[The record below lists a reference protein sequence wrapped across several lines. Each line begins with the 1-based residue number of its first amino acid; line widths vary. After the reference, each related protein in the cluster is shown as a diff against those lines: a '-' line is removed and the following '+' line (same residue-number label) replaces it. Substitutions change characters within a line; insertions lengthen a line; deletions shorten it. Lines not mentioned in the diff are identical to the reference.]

1 MGFELIDNLFQTVWL
16 SASALAAGIL
26 AFRRRNRKILILALG
41 YACFSM
47 GTLYWLLNLA
57 IINRPPRVFYV
68 SEISWLAAYLFY
80 LSLQIAR
87 TEGIHIRF
95 SAIPAACAAVIAAA
109 GTLFGVLG
117 PSRFMSALFGI
128 VAGAIAYFS
137 VFRLMRRETRR
148 AVDGVM
154 LACAVLQIAVYRISG
169 TLVNDY
175 TRFNL
180 YFAVD
185 MLMTVLFSA
194 MLPMI
199 CREEA
204 GK

>member
-1 MGFELIDNLFQTVWL
+1 
-16 SASALAAGIL
+16 
-26 AFRRRNRKILILALG
+26 
-41 YACFSM
+41 
-47 GTLYWLLNLA
+47 
-57 IINRPPRVFYV
+57 
-68 SEISWLAAYLFY
+68 
-80 LSLQIAR
+80 
-87 TEGIHIRF
+87 
-95 SAIPAACAAVIAAA
+95 
-109 GTLFGVLG
+109 
-117 PSRFMSALFGI
+117 
-128 VAGAIAYFS
+128 
-137 VFRLMRRETRR
+137 MRRETRR
-148 AVDGVM
+148 AADGVM
-154 LACAVLQIAVYRISG
+154 LACVVLQIAVYRISG

>member
-57 IINRPPRVFYV
+57 IINRP
-68 SEISWLAAYLFY
+68 
-80 LSLQIAR
+80 SLQIAR
-87 TEGIHIRF
+87 TEGVRVRF

-137 VFRLMRRETRR
+137 VFRLMRRETRC
-148 AVDGVM
+148 AADGVM
-154 LACAVLQIAVYRISG
+154 LACVALQIAVYRVSG

-194 MLPMI
+194 LLPMI

>member
-26 AFRRRNRKILILALG
+26 AFRRRNRKMLILALG

-80 LSLQIAR
+80 LSLQSAR
-87 TEGIHIRF
+87 TEGVRVRF
-95 SAIPAACAAVIAAA
+95 SAIPAACAAA

-148 AVDGVM
+148 AADSVM
-154 LACAVLQIAVYRISG
+154 LACVVLQIAVYRISG